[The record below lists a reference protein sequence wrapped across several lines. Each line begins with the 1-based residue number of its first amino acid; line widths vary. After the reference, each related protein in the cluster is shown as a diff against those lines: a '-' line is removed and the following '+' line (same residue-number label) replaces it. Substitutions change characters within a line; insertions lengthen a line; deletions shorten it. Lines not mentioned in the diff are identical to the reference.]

1 MAGEISGPPPLRL
14 LEWDALA
21 LLILT
26 IVFPLLRMVTAAQSP
41 QHPSTP
47 LSSALSVAAPD
58 SDFTC
63 TLAAPGSMHLGPS
76 TLGPP
81 ALGPSILGPSTL
93 GLSILG
99 PSTLGLSILGVAPP
113 PHPRPGT
120 VQVPPLV
127 ASASALVT

>member
-1 MAGEISGPPPLRL
+1 MAGEISGPPPLCL

-58 SDFTC
+58 SDSRP
-63 TLAAPGSMHLGPS
+63 LAAPGSMHLGPP
-76 TLGPP
+76 TLGLP
-81 ALGPSILGPSTL
+81 ALGPLILGP
-93 GLSILG
+93 SILG

-120 VQVPPLV
+120 VQVPPHV
-127 ASASALVT
+127 TSASALVT